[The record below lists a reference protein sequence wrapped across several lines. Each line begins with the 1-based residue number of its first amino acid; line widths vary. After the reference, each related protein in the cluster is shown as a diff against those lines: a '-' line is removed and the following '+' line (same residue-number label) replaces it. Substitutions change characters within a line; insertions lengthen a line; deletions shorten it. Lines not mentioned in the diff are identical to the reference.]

1 VDRLRRTAPQRPTL
15 DPEQPP
21 TLLDSARRLQPIL
34 ATLAGSGLRDGE
46 ACTLDW
52 CDVNLA
58 TGTLTVRASKTDA
71 GLRRVDLP
79 LALREE
85 LGVHKARS
93 ARASADDPVFTN
105 RNGRRETVSNIGR
118 RLKTVLRRTDARL
131 TELGLE
137 PIGQA

>member
-1 VDRLRRTAPQRPTL
+1 
-15 DPEQPP
+15 
-21 TLLDSARRLQPIL
+21 
-34 ATLAGSGLRDGE
+34 
-46 ACTLDW
+46 
-52 CDVNLA
+52 
-58 TGTLTVRASKTDA
+58 
-71 GLRRVDLP
+71 
-79 LALREE
+79 
-85 LGVHKARS
+85 VHKARS